1 MKRKKTLP
9 ADFEEILKRGDIEEI
24 RNVLEKC
31 EVDAHKPYEK
41 KTVLFFAELPEEI
54 IRYLVLERG
63 TDINQLSQHNNTALA
78 EHAFSHPE
86 HIPLFIELGADVN
99 YYEGFGSTPIHQV
112 AGFHRVEG
120 VRELLK
126 YGADPSIR
134 CGWYKD
140 NAMEHT
146 LKTCRNIDICNTAVI
161 AEMLIEKG
169 ITVTEEMKKEVV
181 RIGTDF
187 EFYRSEM
194 TPELLKYGAD
204 PSIRCGWYKDNAM
217 EHTLKTCRNIDIC
230 NTAVI
235 AEMLIEKGI
244 TVTEEMKKEVV
255 RIGTDFEFYRS
266 EMTPESV
273 EEIEPELQKL
283 YDLFSVSPVPK
294 KQVYDGK
301 TPITVKSDTWQK
313 QHEELWNMLVPGK
326 GQANTVQGEVIRIIG
341 KISCEIL
348 DNGAINW
355 DKEYK
360 KLTTALTGYLQM
372 GKPVEKDVLL
382 IAKGICAD
390 SDEDELYW
398 LCEAC
403 VKWVLANPN
412 PIGLDSVDCKR

>member
-41 KTVLFFAELPEEI
+41 KTVLFFTELPEEI

-78 EHAFSHPE
+78 EHAFSHLE

-146 LKTCRNIDICNTAVI
+146 LKTCRNIDICNTAEI

-169 ITVTEEMKKEVV
+169 VTVTEEMKKEVV

-194 TPELLKYGAD
+194 APE
-204 PSIRCGWYKDNAM
+204 C
-217 EHTLKTCRNIDIC
+217 
-230 NTAVI
+230 
-235 AEMLIEKGI
+235 
-244 TVTEEMKKEVV
+244 
-255 RIGTDFEFYRS
+255 
-266 EMTPESV
+266 V

-355 DKEYK
+355 DKEYR

-390 SDEDELYW
+390 SDEDELYR

-412 PIGLDSVDCKR
+412 PIGLDSVDYKR